1 MVLSSSMRFTQK
13 ADDAFSHDPL
23 HLAAAMTNTLGDLID
38 SIAVLDRMEASIAA
52 QKAELI
58 DQARRW
64 SELVETSTGSPDDR
78 GWNSEIRA
86 RRVIATE
93 LACALRIPE
102 RTAESLIAESRAL
115 LTELPA
121 TFHALSEGAISWRHA
136 RAMVDHAA
144 SVDGDAVAA
153 FEAAVLPFAKT
164 LTVAK
169 FDRKA
174 RVERER
180 VHPETID
187 ARHETALDKR
197 TVELQP
203 DRDGMAWL
211 SAYLPAVA
219 AQGIVNRLTDMAM
232 KQQSASEQRT
242 LTQLRADLFAE
253 LLIDG
258 TLHSGRDSG
267 VRARVL
273 VTVPALTLLGRTLP
287 GGTDEPAV
295 LEGYGPIDLETARE
309 LAANATSFTRLLTH
323 PETGA
328 VLSVGRTSYA
338 VPADLRT
345 WLRVRDGTCR
355 FPGCSRAARNCEVDH
370 TEDWQFG
377 SRTDHDNLAHLCPA
391 HHHLKHQ
398 TGWTVVQ
405 LGEGVLEWT
414 SPSGRKYTT
423 EPETK
428 LGAVAGAGAGAGAA
442 A

>member
-1 MVLSSSMRFTQK
+1 
-13 ADDAFSHDPL
+13 
-23 HLAAAMTNTLGDLID
+23 
-38 SIAVLDRMEASIAA
+38 
-52 QKAELI
+52 
-58 DQARRW
+58 
-64 SELVETSTGSPDDR
+64 
-78 GWNSEIRA
+78 
-86 RRVIATE
+86 
-93 LACALRIPE
+93 
-102 RTAESLIAESRAL
+102 
-115 LTELPA
+115 
-121 TFHALSEGAISWRHA
+121 
-136 RAMVDHAA
+136 
-144 SVDGDAVAA
+144 
-153 FEAAVLPFAKT
+153 
-164 LTVAK
+164 
-169 FDRKA
+169 
-174 RVERER
+174 
-180 VHPETID
+180 
-187 ARHETALDKR
+187 
-197 TVELQP
+197 
-203 DRDGMAWL
+203 MAWL

-232 KQQSASEQRT
+232 KQRSASEQRT

-287 GGTDEPAV
+287 GGSDEPAV

-338 VPADLRT
+338 VPADLRA

-377 SRTDHDNLAHLCPA
+377 SRTDHDNLAHLCPS

-414 SPSGRKYTT
+414 SPSGRKYMT

-428 LGAVAGAGAGAGAA
+428 LGGVAAAGAA
-442 A
+442 